1 MSPFHLP
8 DLKTVIEN
16 AANPEN
22 AALAPWFALA
32 ERAVVALETQ
42 AAAVEKVADLTDV
55 LEPHEVN
62 LLIKDASA
70 RARG

>member
-1 MSPFHLP
+1 MTHLFHLP

-32 ERAVVALETQ
+32 ERAVDALERQ
-42 AAAVEKVADLTDV
+42 AYATETLANSAQEQANALRVS
-55 LEPHEVN
+55 VN
-62 LLIKDASA
+62 
-70 RARG
+70 GGYTG